1 MGQRQKESGELKL
14 PRLFISLYMN
24 MKKINKEDLRIV
36 FYGTPSFAVPTLER
50 LIAENYNVVLVVTSP
65 GNTPVKE
72 EANKLLI
79 PVYQTGNTRDS
90 ELLEKLKKYKPNL
103 GIVIAFKILP
113 PQVFEF
119 PELGTFN
126 IHASL
131 LPDYR
136 GAAPINWAIIN
147 GEKETG
153 LTAFWLD
160 EGIDTGRIIG
170 RTPYLLNSFFNF
182 GQIYRNLADG
192 LTPLFCLNILDAI
205 IEGKAE
211 GEIQVTT
218 GKEKKAPK
226 LTRENTWIDWGEPA
240 EKVLNFIRGLSPK
253 PGALSLIY
261 SQECKILDAWL
272 YRRVVSNQTNEPGT
286 ELIIGKDLYIMTGDL
301 WIGIDTLWKAGGKG
315 PISGKDFVNGMR
327 SQGKKI

>member
-1 MGQRQKESGELKL
+1 
-14 PRLFISLYMN
+14 MN
-24 MKKINKEDLRIV
+24 MEKINKEDLRIV

-50 LIAENYNVVLVVTSP
+50 LIKDGYNVVLVVTSP

-72 EANKLLI
+72 AASKHLI
-79 PVYQTGNTRDS
+79 PVYQTGNTSDP
-90 ELLEKLKKYKPNL
+90 ELLKKLKEYKPNL

-119 PELGTFN
+119 PELRTFN

-160 EGIDTGRIIG
+160 EGVDTGRIID
-170 RTPYLLNSFFNF
+170 REAYLLNPSFNF
-182 GQIYRNLADG
+182 GQTYRNLADG
-192 LTPLFCLNILDAI
+192 LTPWFCLNILYEI

-211 GEIQVTT
+211 GKIQVVT

-253 PGALSLIY
+253 PGALSLVFG
-261 SQECKILDAWL
+261 QECKILDAWL
-272 YRRVVSNQTNEPGT
+272 EKRLVSNQTNEPGT
-286 ELIIGKDLYIMTGDL
+286 ELIIGKDLYIMTGDFWL
-301 WIGIDTLWKAGGKG
+301 GIDTLWKAGGKG
-315 PISGKDFVNGMR
+315 PITGKDFVNGMR
-327 SQGKKI
+327 SQGKKFG

>member
-1 MGQRQKESGELKL
+1 MKITKE
-14 PRLFISLYMN
+14 N
-24 MKKINKEDLRIV
+24 LRIV
-36 FYGTPSFAVPTLER
+36 FYGTPSFAVPTLEK
-50 LIAENYNVVLVVTSP
+50 LIKDRYNIVLVVTSP
-65 GNTPVKE
+65 GETPVKE
-72 EANKLLI
+72 TADKYLI
-79 PVYQTGNTRDS
+79 PVYQTGNTKDP
-90 ELLEKLKKYKPNL
+90 ELLEALKKYEPNL

-113 PQVFEF
+113 PSIYDF

-160 EGIDTGRIIG
+160 EGVDTGRIIG
-170 RTPYLLNSFFNF
+170 QTPYLLNPSFNF
-182 GQIYRNLADG
+182 GQTYRILADR
-192 LTPLFCLNILDAI
+192 LTPLFCFNILDAI
-205 IEGKAE
+205 IEDKAD
-211 GEIQVTT
+211 GEIQIVT

-226 LTRENTWIDWGEPA
+226 LTRANTWIDWGEPVG
-240 EKVLNFIRGLSPK
+240 KILDFIRGLSPK

-261 SQECKILDAWL
+261 GQECKILSAWGET
-272 YRRVVSNQTNEPGT
+272 RMIPDPKIEPGT
-286 ELIIGKDLYIMTGDL
+286 EIVVGKDLYIMTGNFCL
-301 WIGIDTLWKAGGKG
+301 RIDTLWKAGGKG

-327 SQGKKI
+327 GNKKEG